1 MHTELDSSQIEV
13 QRCTLSWAAG
23 EAWRRVGKVGKAEV
37 EVEEAEARR
46 TARRTAIVAEEE
58 EEVGM
63 RSDKI

>member
-37 EVEEAEARR
+37 EVEQGGSGGGRGGG
-46 TARRTAIVAEEE
+46 EEDSE
-58 EEVGM
+58 ED
-63 RSDKI
+63 S